1 MSIWFLTFWKTN
13 KTAIILFLLIAVVVG
28 WIYFTVHGLNSSLAS
43 TKRDLETTKTEL
55 AQANGKIVNIT
66 TKYNDLRTLAIE
78 NQARINGYYGQLQQQ
93 ALLYQN
99 TLKQLDILRKSE
111 KEAVKNPSK
120 AAQDLQKQFNDSER
134 EVACLTGNLQFC
146 SPQ

>member
-66 TKYNDLRTLAIE
+66 TKYNELRTLAIE

>member
-1 MSIWFLTFWKTN
+1 MPIWFLTFWKTN
-13 KTAIILFLLIAVVVG
+13 KTAIILFLLVAVVVG

>member
-1 MSIWFLTFWKTN
+1 MPIWFLTFWKTN
-13 KTAIILFLLIAVVVG
+13 KTAIILFLLVAVVVG

-55 AQANGKIVNIT
+55 AQANGKIVDIT

>member
-1 MSIWFLTFWKTN
+1 MPIWFLTFWKTN
-13 KTAIILFLLIAVVVG
+13 KTAIILFLLVAVVVG

-66 TKYNDLRTLAIE
+66 TKYNELRTLAIE

>member
-1 MSIWFLTFWKTN
+1 MPIWFLTFWKTN
-13 KTAIILFLLIAVVVG
+13 KTAIILFLLVAVVVG

-55 AQANGKIVNIT
+55 AQANGKIVDIT

-99 TLKQLDILRKSE
+99 TLKQLDILRKNE

>member
-1 MSIWFLTFWKTN
+1 MPIWFLTFWKTN
-13 KTAIILFLLIAVVVG
+13 KTAIILFLLVAVVVG
-28 WIYFTVHGLNSSLAS
+28 WIYFTVHGLNSNLAS

-55 AQANGKIVNIT
+55 AQANGKIVDIT

-111 KEAVKNPSK
+111 KDAVKNPSK

>member
-13 KTAIILFLLIAVVVG
+13 KTAIILFLLVAVVVG

>member
-1 MSIWFLTFWKTN
+1 MPIWFLTFWKTN
-13 KTAIILFLLIAVVVG
+13 KTAIILFLLVAVVVG

-55 AQANGKIVNIT
+55 AQANGKIVDIT

-146 SPQ
+146 SLQ